1 MSTTVT
7 LIIHPNRT
15 SKAGPPGYRYAI
27 HITATGEEPNLGN
40 LDQVANAGWVDDLGW
55 AELEGQHHAKTA
67 VHALR
72 LAGVPAAEEHRRTD
86 LDPFPPTD

>member
-15 SKAGPPGYRYAI
+15 STAGPAGYRFAI
-27 HITATGEEPNLGN
+27 HITAAGELANPGDLS
-40 LDQVANAGWVDDLGW
+40 QVANAGWLESLEW
-55 AELEGQHHAKTA
+55 CELEGQHHAKTA
-67 VHALR
+67 IHALR
-72 LAGVPAAEEHRRTD
+72 LAGIDAREEHRRTD

>member
-15 SKAGPPGYRYAI
+15 SNTGPAGYRFAI
-27 HITATGEEPNLGN
+27 HITAAGELANPGDLG
-40 LDQVANAGWVDDLGW
+40 QVANAGWLESLEW
-55 AELEGQHHAKTA
+55 CELEGQHHAKTA
-67 VHALR
+67 VHVLR
-72 LAGVPAAEEHRRTD
+72 LAGITAAEEHRRTD